1 MKRRGKAQSES
12 SSASADE
19 DTDADAAAENDAAG
33 AAQHDAA
40 GPSNICN
47 RACTRETDRQRRTC
61 ALASLRSSAAQPQT
75 HPHCVPFRVWR
86 FLCSSDLLAAIFS
99 PWPEERGG
107 SWLGWLHA
115 QGHAQ
120 GHGGQGSGVW
130 RCGQA
135 PVAAPCRWSTALQLS
150 LVCLQTRI
158 LDLGAGKATA
168 TRERTIRAPG
178 TRKTRAPQ
186 KQPTSLRT
194 RARIRVPARV
204 PAPRPLCRLLPFPN
218 R

>member
-75 HPHCVPFRVWR
+75 HPQCMPGVVSSRRR
-86 FLCSSDLLAAIFS
+86 FVQHDI
-99 PWPEERGG
+99 
-107 SWLGWLHA
+107 HI
-115 QGHAQ
+115 HV
-120 GHGGQGSGVW
+120 HMY
-130 RCGQA
+130 
-135 PVAAPCRWSTALQLS
+135 
-150 LVCLQTRI
+150 I
-158 LDLGAGKATA
+158 
-168 TRERTIRAPG
+168 
-178 TRKTRAPQ
+178 
-186 KQPTSLRT
+186 
-194 RARIRVPARV
+194 
-204 PAPRPLCRLLPFPN
+204 
-218 R
+218 